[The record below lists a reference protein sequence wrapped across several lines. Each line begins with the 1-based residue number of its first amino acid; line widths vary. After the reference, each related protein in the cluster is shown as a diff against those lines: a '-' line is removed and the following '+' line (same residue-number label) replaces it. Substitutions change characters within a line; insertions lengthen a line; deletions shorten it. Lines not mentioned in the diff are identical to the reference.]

1 MIFYLDDNCK
11 KPILVEYNN
20 CIYFLPNK
28 FCTRNHPELSKVIIK
43 NKKAIFNK
51 FSSNISRL
59 RLSLRGH
66 CVVGR
71 KKVLLEDGLE
81 MSFHRL

>member
-1 MIFYLDDNCK
+1 MIFYLDDSSK

-43 NKKAIFNK
+43 KKAIFNK

-59 RLSLRGH
+59 RLSLRGR

>member
-11 KPILVEYNN
+11 KPILVEHNN
-20 CIYFLPNK
+20 FIYF
-28 FCTRNHPELSKVIIK
+28 TRNHPELSKVIIK

-51 FSSNISRL
+51 FSYISRL
-59 RLSLRGH
+59 CLSLRGR

-71 KKVLLEDGLE
+71 KKVLLEDGLA

>member
-28 FCTRNHPELSKVIIK
+28 FCTRNHPELSKVIVK
-43 NKKAIFNK
+43 SELPPPKGGGF
-51 FSSNISRL
+51 
-59 RLSLRGH
+59 
-66 CVVGR
+66 
-71 KKVLLEDGLE
+71 LLTQNFESQ
-81 MSFHRL
+81 SF